1 MGRSVGFSVADIDQM
16 TPAMIFDAA
25 IYELNTQTGTAKQS
39 GQPNAVQ
46 TDYDNF

>member
-25 IYELNTQTGTAKQS
+25 IYEINTQSTAQQGGAS
-39 GQPNAVQ
+39 ASQ